1 MSGNAFHEDRE
12 RCREAGMTAFITK
25 PVMPEDFYLAIC
37 GALECAQSPLTKAEM
52 TVLKKSTR
60 FSAWPRTAHNE

>member
-1 MSGNAFHEDRE
+1 
-12 RCREAGMTAFITK
+12 MTAFITK
-25 PVMPEDFYLAIC
+25 PVMPEDFYPAIC